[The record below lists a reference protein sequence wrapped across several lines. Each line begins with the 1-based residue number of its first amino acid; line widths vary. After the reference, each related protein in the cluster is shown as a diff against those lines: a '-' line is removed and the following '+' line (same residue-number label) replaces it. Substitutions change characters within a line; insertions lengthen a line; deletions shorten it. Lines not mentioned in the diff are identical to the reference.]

1 MLQINFLGA
10 HLNLKNEMT
19 TVSNWLWL
27 LIFSKVFFVQK
38 YLCNIFFILLK
49 FLKKEQIIYPVIF
62 MYTRLTVN
70 STSSTFSEICHQNFK
85 DSSHRYY
92 YLPIILLISYLP
104 CSVKQKFSEQIFSI
118 ELTQVRNKIAWEI
131 ILINILNRCSYFN
144 KSLKNSLRNFT
155 GLIIWLIGGIINGGL
170 TSTKV

>member
-144 KSLKNSLRNFT
+144 KSLKNSLRDYVI
-155 GLIIWLIGGIINGGL
+155 LPDWLWYDWL
-170 TSTKV
+170 VV